1 MFNFMKKF
9 PIILDLETK
18 YTFRDFDDPKKL
30 EVSVVVIYDYNQN
43 KFLSFLEKDINKLF
57 YFLENASYIIGF
69 NIKEF
74 DLMVLQR
81 YYPGKVENLS
91 VFDLLEDIKRLIGK
105 RLALNDLLMATL
117 NKKKTGHG
125 LEAIEYFKNKEWEK
139 LVKYCLDDVS
149 LTKELFEYGAKNKE
163 VYCLNEKGK
172 VKIKV
177 DWEKYLI
184 NNNNSNIPLTLPF

>member
-1 MFNFMKKF
+1 MKKF

-30 EVSVVVIYDYNQN
+30 GVSVAAIYDYSQN

-57 YFLENASYIIGF
+57 PFLENASYIVGF

-74 DLMVLQR
+74 DLMVLQG

-105 RLALNDLLMATL
+105 RLALNDLLAATL

-125 LEAIEYFKNKEWEK
+125 LQAIEYFKNKEWEK
-139 LVKYCLDDVS
+139 LAKYCLDDVL
-149 LTKELFEYGAKNKE
+149 LTKELFDYGVKNKE
-163 VYCLNEKGK
+163 VYYLNEKGK

-177 DWEKYLI
+177 DWEKYLM